1 MGVRWRRAHPQL
13 CVLLRLQEYI
23 ITCLDSL
30 SSFIAL
36 RHTQAHLRT
45 HNQALKVRR
54 RLKALLRREP
64 EAVLIQ
70 RLLPDLRRPRQ
81 THLDRVV
88 LSDDHAAYRLRYVLF
103 LHRLV
108 RVARHFAQSVDV
120 ARRLLEQQSLA
131 DHIAQVRRLAD
142 YVRVVDAAQ
151 AARCPRALLGGWLGR
166 LDTQAAD
173 GLDALGVVVELVSR
187 RVGVDVA
194 EAGHALE
201 GGLERVVA
209 VDGGA
214 AVDAATALAEVE
226 LALD

>member
-1 MGVRWRRAHPQL
+1 
-13 CVLLRLQEYI
+13 
-23 ITCLDSL
+23 
-30 SSFIAL
+30 
-36 RHTQAHLRT
+36 
-45 HNQALKVRR
+45 
-54 RLKALLRREP
+54 
-64 EAVLIQ
+64 
-70 RLLPDLRRPRQ
+70 
-81 THLDRVV
+81 
-88 LSDDHAAYRLRYVLF
+88 VLF